1 MMGSSFRSIGFAPLS
16 CAILG
21 AVLTLGTVVG
31 QEDSAP
37 ADSAAAGPMAGMD
50 HSGMGGM
57 DHSAMSGMDHSQ
69 MDGMDHSSPT
79 QGKPATTSTG
89 AESEHGMST
98 DMPGSAATAGGH
110 AEMDMSQPGMAATM
124 PQGFH
129 ASCATKATCTVVFA
143 QGASGVASLLGVKA
157 RLQKL
162 TGSSARV
169 LVGKKPLVLRA
180 GKAVNYR
187 GLTWKVVRMDTAE
200 VSIKVQR
207 TP

>member
-1 MMGSSFRSIGFAPLS
+1 MTGSSFRSIGFAPLS

-31 QEDSAP
+31 QQGSTP
-37 ADSAAAGPMAGMD
+37 AGSAAAGPMAGMD

-57 DHSAMSGMDHSQ
+57 DHSSMSGVDHSQ
-69 MDGMDHSSPT
+69 MGGTDHSPT
-79 QGKPATTSTG
+79 PQRNST
-89 AESEHGMST
+89 
-98 DMPGSAATAGGH
+98 AAPTGGH
-110 AEMDMSQPGMAATM
+110 TEMDMSQPGMAATM

-129 ASCATKATCTVVFA
+129 ATCASEATCTVVFA
-143 QGASGVASLLGVKA
+143 QGASGLASLLGVKA

-162 TGSSARV
+162 TRSSVRV

-180 GKAVNYR
+180 GKAVKYR
-187 GLTWKVVRMDTAE
+187 DLTWKVVRMDAAE

-207 TP
+207 AQ